1 MQIDMTNPT
10 PELRYVAEQYAR
22 LIEVSVTLNST
33 LNLDELLKFI
43 IQSATEILDC
53 ESVSI
58 LLYDEKKARL
68 IFAAAS
74 GSDTKRIAETPIPL
88 ENSLAGTIFRENK
101 VICLTDVR
109 QEMRPYLMVS
119 KFVDF
124 EVKNV
129 LGVPMRIKDTPTGV
143 LEALNKRSGDFDES
157 DADILEVIASQAAV
171 AIHNAR
177 LVEALQDAYDKVHT
191 ADQLKTNFL
200 ALASHELR
208 TPLGVIIGYAT
219 FLQQESPGELS
230 EHAKQVLNAAMQ
242 MRALVDA
249 MTNLDMLR
257 ASEMIMHRLAV
268 PLQRILHAAYSEVK
282 NLAEAKSQKLVLD
295 FQEAPIP
302 IKCDPEKLKSAFV
315 NLLDNA
321 VRFTPEHGKITLGAT
336 PQAGGEVLVWVK
348 DNGIGIPATEIKKIF
363 TEFYQIEPHT
373 TRKHGGMGIGLSIAK
388 GLVDAHGGTIWA
400 ESPGLDK
407 GATFKVLLPFLSTTA
422 LQMLKR

>member
-1 MQIDMTNPT
+1 MTNPK

-53 ESVSI
+53 ELVSI
-58 LLYDEKKARL
+58 LLYDDKKARL

-74 GSDTKRIAETPIPL
+74 GSGTKRMTETPIPL

-101 VICLTDVR
+101 VICLSDVR
-109 QEMRPYLMVS
+109 QDMRPYLMVS

-177 LVEALQDAYDKVHT
+177 LVEALQDAYDEVRI

-219 FLQQESPGELS
+219 FLQ
-230 EHAKQVLNAAMQ
+230 
-242 MRALVDA
+242 R
-249 MTNLDMLR
+249 
-257 ASEMIMHRLAV
+257 
-268 PLQRILHAAYSEVK
+268 
-282 NLAEAKSQKLVLD
+282 
-295 FQEAPIP
+295 
-302 IKCDPEKLKSAFV
+302 
-315 NLLDNA
+315 
-321 VRFTPEHGKITLGAT
+321 
-336 PQAGGEVLVWVK
+336 
-348 DNGIGIPATEIKKIF
+348 GISG
-363 TEFYQIEPHT
+363 
-373 TRKHGGMGIGLSIAK
+373 
-388 GLVDAHGGTIWA
+388 
-400 ESPGLDK
+400 
-407 GATFKVLLPFLSTTA
+407 
-422 LQMLKR
+422 